1 MQNYVGVIDGTH
13 VQVCVSAE
21 NQILF
26 IDRKGVLAQNIMAA
40 CSYDM
45 SFIFVWVRWENRAHD
60 TRIFLDVI
68 DNHNIKILKPLEGTN
83 QNM

>member
-1 MQNYVGVIDGTH
+1 
-13 VQVCVSAE
+13 
-21 NQILF
+21 
-26 IDRKGVLAQNIMAA
+26 MAA

-45 SFIFVWVRWENRAHD
+45 SFIFVWVRWENSAHD

-68 DNHNIKILKPLEGTN
+68 NNHNIKILKPLEGTN

>member
-45 SFIFVWVRWENRAHD
+45 SFIFVWVR
-60 TRIFLDVI
+60 
-68 DNHNIKILKPLEGTN
+68 
-83 QNM
+83 